1 VCSFPRA
8 AHQMVS
14 EPAADLEALGFM
26 ADIRYRFF
34 IGEKVSQHRW
44 VVSPAILQQAVRRGS
59 TVPYC
64 DEDIIEVIIT
74 QQQIAARIA
83 ELAQQITADYRDKQL
98 VLIGVLTGSFV
109 FLSDLMRQLDRP
121 CEVDFLDA
129 SSYGDS
135 TVSRGQVSI
144 TKGLN
149 LSLTGKDV
157 LVVEDIVDSG
167 YTISELVRLLE
178 AHQPAS
184 VKVCT
189 LLDKP
194 ARREIPVELDYIGFV
209 IPDQFVVG
217 YGLDYAQCFR
227 NLPFVAVLDEDSI
240 PVTDQ

>member
-1 VCSFPRA
+1 
-8 AHQMVS
+8 M
-14 EPAADLEALGFM
+14 
-26 ADIRYRFF
+26 
-34 IGEKVSQHRW
+34 
-44 VVSPAILQQAVRRGS
+44 
-59 TVPYC
+59 PYC

-83 ELAQQITADYRDKQL
+83 QLAQQIAADYRDKQL

-129 SSYGDS
+129 SSYGNS
-135 TVSRGQVSI
+135 TVSRGEVWI
-144 TKGLN
+144 TRDLK

-157 LVVEDIVDSG
+157 LVIEDIVDSG
-167 YTISELVRLLE
+167 RTVSELVRQLQGY
-178 AHQPAS
+178 QPAS

-189 LLDKP
+189 LIDKH
-194 ARREIPVELDYIGFV
+194 ARREIPVELSYIGFV

-227 NLPFVAVLDEDSI
+227 NLPFVAVLDEDAVVPKPRTSE
-240 PVTDQ
+240 